1 MDNVFVDMNE
11 LAKEIKNEFMIQA
24 YLSLIPDEKGK
35 EFFGKTLKIFVK
47 NGVPADKAMAIL
59 NDICNTFGGK
69 DKE

>member
-1 MDNVFVDMNE
+1 MDNVFVDMDE
-11 LAKEIKNEFMIQA
+11 FAKEIKNEFMIRA

-35 EFFGKTLKIFVK
+35 EFFGKTLKIFTK

-59 NDICNTFGGK
+59 NDICNMVGNK